1 MKLFVLSQE
10 NLALSV
16 AEAELLHGELSSG
29 LIDNF
34 LLLDVEEYLHGLA
47 FTKEIHEVLY
57 TAKLELLTPSLND
70 FSWSLHVESPFVV
83 RTRGERKTGN
93 APVEEKELA
102 GFIWRSLEQSGKEP
116 SVSLDAPKTEVH
128 LFYIKDYFLCAKL
141 LWRNDDHF
149 FARRAHLRPRNHPT
163 SLNPKLARAMVNLA
177 GKPSDIK
184 TMLDPFCGSGGIL
197 LEGAL
202 ASREMTGTD
211 IDAQQ
216 IARAEENLAAYD
228 RAATLSVHDAMR
240 CDLLGKFDAIVTDL
254 PLGRSA
260 KLEHA
265 EETFRA
271 FFEAASRITDRIVV
285 ACDASF
291 RLETLFQ
298 KQWRPRA
305 AFDWYVHKG
314 LTKRVFVLQREAT

>member
-10 NLALSV
+10 NLTLSA
-16 AEAELLHGELSSG
+16 AEAETLHDEPSSG
-29 LIDNF
+29 LIGNL
-34 LLLDVEEYLHGLA
+34 LLLDVEEPLPGLA
-47 FTKEIHEVLY
+47 FTKECFEVLY
-57 TAKLELLTPSLND
+57 TAKQEFLIPSLKE
-70 FSWSLHVESPFVV
+70 FPWPEHVESPFIV
-83 RTRGERKTGN
+83 RARGSASRKPP
-93 APVEEKELA
+93 AAEKELA
-102 GFIWRSLEQSGKEP
+102 GFIWRALEQSGREP
-116 SVSLDAPKTEVH
+116 SVSFVAPKTEIH
-128 LFYIKDYFLCAKL
+128 LFFMNDHFLCARL
-141 LWRNDDHF
+141 LWRNHDRF

-177 GKPSDIK
+177 GKPSGIR

-197 LEGAL
+197 IEGAL
-202 ASREMTGTD
+202 AGREMTGTD

-240 CDLLGKFDAIVTDL
+240 CDLLGAFDAIVTDL

-265 EETFRA
+265 EETFSA
-271 FFEAASRITDRIVV
+271 FFEAASRITARAVV

-298 KQWRPRA
+298 KHWRPQA

-314 LTKRVFVLQREAT
+314 LTKRVFVLQRETA